1 MGTVS
6 AAAFL
11 IIASLAGAMIVFAA
25 FRQNRRWRAELRHL
39 ASTEGWQ
46 IEEATA
52 SGRNGMKI
60 DISHPAEGWTLT
72 LYSLSHSTPGGS
84 SGTTRWTRFTAPDL
98 ALPEGLA
105 VLGPDMPD
113 GARIRMESALG
124 STGGVGRMI
133 LMKFLGPLGEDMA
146 RLQAAPGTGP
156 GTLLATPGAETALD
170 PVRDAPDLAAARQ
183 GRNPAQQPMAIR
195 DTHGFALR
203 QTGLI
208 RKPEQ
213 LRAFIS
219 LGNSLADRLRA
230 AA

>member
-1 MGTVS
+1 
-6 AAAFL
+6 
-11 IIASLAGAMIVFAA
+11 
-25 FRQNRRWRAELRHL
+25 
-39 ASTEGWQ
+39 
-46 IEEATA
+46 
-52 SGRNGMKI
+52 
-60 DISHPAEGWTLT
+60 
-72 LYSLSHSTPGGS
+72 
-84 SGTTRWTRFTAPDL
+84 
-98 ALPEGLA
+98 
-105 VLGPDMPD
+105 
-113 GARIRMESALG
+113 
-124 STGGVGRMI
+124 MI
-133 LMKFLGPLGEDMA
+133 LMKFLGPLGDDMA

-195 DTHGFALR
+195 DTQGFALR

-230 AA
+230 AT